1 MEDNN
6 IYDDEDFKEPDYN
19 DETEEE
25 TKGLKSLKAPQLIG
39 MGVGVFFILK
49 FSPYE

>member
-25 TKGLKSLKAPQLIG
+25 TKGLNL
-39 MGVGVFFILK
+39 
-49 FSPYE
+49 